1 MASAAVMNPMTA
13 MPAIDSVLVLILAS
27 PDVVHA
33 NDVPLR
39 ATRRT
44 ARTLP
49 HPSRYGARRCARADR
64 PAPGADIASGGLPA
78 ARGSPRPHRVT
89 FPWDASSPRFCSSD
103 SRRPLRRACECA
115 RSPSTV
121 PRRST
126 SSEKRPRK
134 TEARVSRPRC
144 WHQCCTGTS
153 SMHRPLARFRRD
165 PSTEAASDRGARVAE
180 DMARGATLRFEARI
194 VIDGRRSVLHH
205 HPPGWSSAFALC
217 AVLCLALGS
226 GVAWARGGGGGG
238 AGGGHGGGF
247 GGGGHFG
254 GSRGPSVGGLHDF
267 GRFGHGGFPH
277 LDHDREV
284 RPFLGYPYYGYDASD
299 PYCDSYSAYY
309 NPQYCYSRPS
319 NNHDRAS
326 LAPVMRSRRTP

>member
-13 MPAIDSVLVLILAS
+13 MPAIDSVLVLIHGS
-27 PDVVHA
+27 PDALHA

-44 ARTLP
+44 ARTRP

-103 SRRPLRRACECA
+103 SRRPSRHACECA

-126 SSEKRPRK
+126 SSGKRPRK
-134 TEARVSRPRC
+134 TEVRVSRPLC
-144 WHQCCTGTS
+144 WHQCCTGTL
-153 SMHRPLARFRRD
+153 SMRR
-165 PSTEAASDRGARVAE
+165 
-180 DMARGATLRFEARI
+180 
-194 VIDGRRSVLHH
+194 
-205 HPPGWSSAFALC
+205 PPGWSSAFALC

-254 GSRGPSVGGLHDF
+254 GSRGPGVGGLHDS
-267 GRFGHGGFPH
+267 GRFGQGGFPH

-284 RPFLGYPYYGYDASD
+284 RPFLHYPYYGYPYYSYDPYD

-309 NPQYCYSRPS
+309 NPQYCYYGP
-319 NNHDRAS
+319 
-326 LAPVMRSRRTP
+326 